1 MDLDVQHSMPLTGR
15 ELLLLGAGLKAY
27 LKVFQ
32 AHRLE
37 DAGASHTEDQWIEL
51 QTTAG
56 RLLWRLEEAAAG
68 PHARIEHSA
77 EARDPNG

>member
-1 MDLDVQHSMPLTGR
+1 MSLTGR
-15 ELLLLGAGLKAY
+15 ELLVLRAGLKAY
-27 LKVFQ
+27 LKIFE

-37 DAGASHTEDQWIEL
+37 DAGVSHPEDQWIEL
-51 QTTAG
+51 QNTVG

-68 PHARIEHSA
+68 PQARIEHSA